1 MPLNQHLLPEFDQ
14 EMANTRK
21 VLERV
26 PEDRLSFKPHPKSFD
41 MRNLAIHLAQIPGWG
56 AEAINKDSIDIAPP
70 GQPPYT
76 PPDLQSRQE
85 ILDLFDTNVKSG
97 RAALETAGD
106 ETLAQNWSLL
116 AGGQTLFTLPRYSVF
131 RGMVLNHLIHHRA
144 QLGVYLRLND
154 VPLPALYG
162 PTADEA
168 PM

>member
-26 PEDRLSFKPHPKSFD
+26 PDDRLAFKPHPKSFD
-41 MRNLAIHLAQIPGWG
+41 MRSLAIHVAQIPGWTV
-56 AEAINKDSIDIAPP
+56 ETIHKESLDIAPP
-70 GQPPYT
+70 GEPPYQA
-76 PPDLQSRQE
+76 PDLHSRQE
-85 ILDLFDTNVKSG
+85 ILDLFDTNAKKG

-106 ETLAQNWSLL
+106 EAFAQNWSLL
-116 AGGQTLFTLPRYSVF
+116 AGGQAIFTMPRYSVL
-131 RGMVLNHLIHHRA
+131 RSMVLNHLIHHRA

-154 VPLPALYG
+154 VPVPGMYG
-162 PTADEA
+162 PSADDA